1 MTRIIVNVVGITV
14 LEIFV
19 LILIQLVFQVL
30 RELKSSLFSTVLL
43 DGTSGLSPRLT
54 TLTPMT

>member
-14 LEIFV
+14 
-19 LILIQLVFQVL
+19 LVFQVL

-54 TLTPMT
+54 TLTPMTNINAVVIWC